1 MRCDLLLGL
10 MLGALAGMALVE
22 FCKPVKDV
30 VEQGKEKIK
39 QTVQKM

>member
-1 MRCDLLLGL
+1 MKCDLMLGL
-10 MLGALAGMALVE
+10 VLGALAGMALVE

-39 QTVQKM
+39 QTVQKL

>member
-1 MRCDLLLGL
+1 MKCDLMLGL
-10 MLGALAGMALVE
+10 LLGALAGMALVE

-39 QTVQKM
+39 QTVQNI